1 HNYFEIAHTIRRLFG
16 QGGQGGGLVR
26 EGRLYTFVENHD
38 VNRLI
43 DKVNRPEHIKNIY
56 LLSYT
61 LPGIPSV
68 YYGGEFLLHGVQ
80 ANGSDDAIRPAI
92 SPEQY
97 RELAVK
103 EKSFVDYLA
112 MLGRAKGVLPALST
126 GSYEERLLTNRQY
139 AYARVCEGQTV
150 IVAANNDEAPAQLNV
165 RAEAGE
171 YIDFETGER
180 CGCNGTLVLTLQP
193 HSGKLLVRGGF
204 EAGQAWNAVGA
215 ESESAAQDAENG
227 DAAQNAQSAGS
238 ESGTQHILA
247 ETARREA
254 ETRAER
260 LASGARFEGL
270 LIKES
275 IDDEAILDKITVNKV
290 ELWKTDGKPR
300 YWTALHFT
308 SDCAEFP
315 EAAAKVM
322 IADPARGGNWF
333 VDFRCGNIKY
343 IVFRNRVL
351 SYEIGSETEKQAVKE
366 SCLALGVKEEEMQWA
381 EA

>member
-1 HNYFEIAHTIRRLFG
+1 MLWSCLPGSGRFPR
-16 QGGQGGGLVR
+16 QR
-26 EGRLYTFVENHD
+26 EG
-38 VNRLI
+38 
-43 DKVNRPEHIKNIY
+43 
-56 LLSYT
+56 
-61 LPGIPSV
+61 
-68 YYGGEFLLHGVQ
+68 
-80 ANGSDDAIRPAI
+80 A
-92 SPEQY
+92 
-97 RELAVK
+97 
-103 EKSFVDYLA
+103 
-112 MLGRAKGVLPALST
+112 ALST

-171 YIDFETGER
+171 YIDFESGEC
-180 CGCNGTLVLTLQP
+180 CGCNGTLVLALPP

-204 EAGQAWNAVGA
+204 EAGQAWNAAGA
-215 ESESAAQDAENG
+215 ESGGTGQGVSGAENG
-227 DAAQNAQSAGS
+227 SAGQGVGS
-238 ESGTQHILA
+238 IENESTARNAAATGSDGTQHILA
-247 ETARREA
+247 ETARREV

-290 ELWKTDGKPR
+290 ELWKTDRKPR

-366 SCLALGVKEEEMQWA
+366 SCLVLGVKEEEMQWA